1 MMVPLIAILVSAL
14 FLAMIFLLIYAG
26 RMTQAQTKRRL
37 NQMIAEADKERQ
49 EEASKQK
56 KRISEYSSVYDDNRT
71 ISEMSFRERV
81 IQPILSGV
89 EGRLMQ
95 FAPREL
101 RNMMEQM
108 LFRLGVQEQWSVKRL
123 AAGWVV
129 SVSTGILAALLVI
142 YYSNLHF
149 VQQVALLV
157 IGVLGGALV
166 PFLALQSAI
175 RRRKLQL
182 RRQLPEF
189 LDFLCVSVQAG
200 LSFDGAVAKIV
211 GRMKG
216 PLIDEFRRMLRDMGL
231 GMTRQRTLNQLAKRC
246 DLEEIYLFT
255 SSVIQA
261 EHLGTSMSRTLKM
274 QADNMRDR
282 HRQAVRT
289 AAMQAPI
296 KIIFPM
302 VFFIFPSIFVMVVFP
317 AALSLMK
324 SLGK

>member
-1 MMVPLIAILVSAL
+1 
-14 FLAMIFLLIYAG
+14 
-26 RMTQAQTKRRL
+26 
-37 NQMIAEADKERQ
+37 
-49 EEASKQK
+49 
-56 KRISEYSSVYDDNRT
+56 
-71 ISEMSFRERV
+71 
-81 IQPILSGV
+81 
-89 EGRLMQ
+89 
-95 FAPREL
+95 
-101 RNMMEQM
+101 MEQM

-123 AAGWVV
+123 AAGWVI
-129 SVSTGILAALLVI
+129 SVSLGFLLAMLIVYKSDLQF
-142 YYSNLHF
+142 S
-149 VQQVALLV
+149 QQVALLAL
-157 IGVLGGALV
+157 GVTAGAVV
-166 PFLALQSAI
+166 PFMALQSAI
-175 RRRKLQL
+175 RQRKAQL

-200 LSFDGAVAKIV
+200 LSFDGAVAKIAS
-211 GRMKG
+211 RMKG
-216 PLIDEFRRMLRDMGL
+216 PLIDEFRRMLRDMSL
-231 GMTRQRTLNQLAKRC
+231 GMTRQRTLTQLAKRC

-261 EHLGTSMSRTLKM
+261 EHLGTSMSKTLKT

-317 AALSLMK
+317 AALSLLK

>member
-1 MMVPLIAILVSAL
+1 M
-14 FLAMIFLLIYAG
+14 G
-26 RMTQAQTKRRL
+26 
-37 NQMIAEADKERQ
+37 QMIADAEKERN
-49 EEASKQK
+49 EAQK
-56 KRISEYSSVYDDNRT
+56 TKMRLVAVDNTTVDHRT
-71 ISEMSFRERV
+71 MAEMSFKERV
-81 IQPILSGV
+81 IQPIISGL
-89 EGRLMQ
+89 EARLMQ
-95 FAPREL
+95 FAPQEL

-123 AAGWVV
+123 AAGWVI
-129 SVSTGILAALLVI
+129 SVSLGFLLAMLIVYKSDLQF
-142 YYSNLHF
+142 S
-149 VQQVALLV
+149 QQVALLAL
-157 IGVLGGALV
+157 GVTAGAVV
-166 PFLALQSAI
+166 PFMALQSAI
-175 RRRKLQL
+175 RQRKAQL

-200 LSFDGAVAKIV
+200 LSFDGAVAKIAS
-211 GRMKG
+211 RMKG
-216 PLIDEFRRMLRDMGL
+216 PLIDEFRRMLRDMSL
-231 GMTRQRTLNQLAKRC
+231 GMTRQRTLTQLAKRC

-261 EHLGTSMSRTLKM
+261 EHLGTSMSKTLKT

-317 AALSLMK
+317 AALSLLK

>member
-14 FLAMIFLLIYAG
+14 FLAMVFLLIYAG
-26 RMTQAQTKRRL
+26 RMPQAQTKRRL

-149 VQQVALLV
+149 VQQVAMLV

-200 LSFDGAVAKIV
+200 LSFDDLESAAKIT
-211 GRMKG
+211 
-216 PLIDEFRRMLRDMGL
+216 LSDEEDHM
-231 GMTRQRTLNQLAKRC
+231 
-246 DLEEIYLFT
+246 LEEY
-255 SSVIQA
+255 VINSTTGI
-261 EHLGTSMSRTLKM
+261 GTDSKGNAVDLAAYAKTHDIKDSDPVTETDES
-274 QADNMRDR
+274 AYF
-282 HRQAVRT
+282 APSVRT

>member
-1 MMVPLIAILVSAL
+1 MITLLVAILASVL
-14 FLAMIFLLIYAG
+14 FLAMVFLLIYVG
-26 RMTQAQTKRRL
+26 RMPKTQTQRRM
-37 NQMIAEADKERQ
+37 NQMIAEAEKERQ
-49 EEASKQK
+49 EASKQK

-81 IQPILSGV
+81 IQPILSGA

-95 FAPREL
+95 FAPQEL

-129 SVSTGILAALLVI
+129 SVGIGVLAALLVI

-149 VQQVALLV
+149 VQQVAMLV
-157 IGVLGGALV
+157 VGGLGGALV

-216 PLIDEFRRMLRDMGL
+216 PLIDEFRRMLRDMSL
-231 GMTRQRTLNQLAKRC
+231 GMTRQRTLTQLAKRC

-261 EHLGTSMSRTLKM
+261 EHLGTSMSKTLKT

-317 AALSLMK
+317 AALSLLK
-324 SLGK
+324 SMGK

>member
-14 FLAMIFLLIYAG
+14 FLAMVFLLIYAG
-26 RMTQAQTKRRL
+26 RMPQAQTKRRL

-149 VQQVALLV
+149 VQQVAMLV
-157 IGVLGGALV
+157 VGGLGGALV

-175 RRRKLQL
+175 RRRKPQL

>member
-1 MMVPLIAILVSAL
+1 MVILVAFFVSVL
-14 FLAMIFLLIYAG
+14 FMLTVLLIMYAV
-26 RMTQAQTKRRL
+26 RMPQTHIQRRMG
-37 NQMIAEADKERQ
+37 QMIAEAEKERH
-49 EEASKQK
+49 EAQKAKQ
-56 KRISEYSSVYDDNRT
+56 RLVAVDSPTVDHRT
-71 ISEMSFRERV
+71 MAEMSFKERV
-81 IQPILSGV
+81 IQPIISGI
-89 EGRLMQ
+89 EARLMQ
-95 FAPREL
+95 FAPQEL

-123 AAGWVV
+123 AAGWVI
-129 SVSTGILAALLVI
+129 SVSLGFLLAMLIVYKSDLQLSQQAALL
-142 YYSNLHF
+142 
-149 VQQVALLV
+149 AL
-157 IGVLGGALV
+157 GVTAGAVV
-166 PFLALQSAI
+166 PFMALQSAI
-175 RRRKLQL
+175 RQRKAQL

-200 LSFDGAVAKIV
+200 LSFDGAVAKIAS
-211 GRMKG
+211 RMKG
-216 PLIDEFRRMLRDMGL
+216 PLIDEFRRMLRDMSL
-231 GMTRQRTLNQLAKRC
+231 GMTRQRTLTQLAKRC

-261 EHLGTSMSRTLKM
+261 EHLGTSMSKTLKT

-317 AALSLMK
+317 AALSLLK
-324 SLGK
+324 SMGK

>member
-1 MMVPLIAILVSAL
+1 
-14 FLAMIFLLIYAG
+14 
-26 RMTQAQTKRRL
+26 
-37 NQMIAEADKERQ
+37 
-49 EEASKQK
+49 
-56 KRISEYSSVYDDNRT
+56 
-71 ISEMSFRERV
+71 
-81 IQPILSGV
+81 
-89 EGRLMQ
+89 
-95 FAPREL
+95 
-101 RNMMEQM
+101 
-108 LFRLGVQEQWSVKRL
+108 
-123 AAGWVV
+123 
-129 SVSTGILAALLVI
+129 
-142 YYSNLHF
+142 
-149 VQQVALLV
+149 
-157 IGVLGGALV
+157 
-166 PFLALQSAI
+166 
-175 RRRKLQL
+175 
-182 RRQLPEF
+182 
-189 LDFLCVSVQAG
+189 
-200 LSFDGAVAKIV
+200 
-211 GRMKG
+211 MKG

-324 SLGK
+324 SLGKCGAGNVFYTKNPINGAISKQKKDFRLEILYSRPSTPNLEPVVL

>member
-14 FLAMIFLLIYAG
+14 FLAMVFLLIYVG
-26 RMTQAQTKRRL
+26 RMPQAQTKRRL

-95 FAPREL
+95 LAPREL

-261 EHLGTSMSRTLKM
+261 EHLGTSMSRTLKI